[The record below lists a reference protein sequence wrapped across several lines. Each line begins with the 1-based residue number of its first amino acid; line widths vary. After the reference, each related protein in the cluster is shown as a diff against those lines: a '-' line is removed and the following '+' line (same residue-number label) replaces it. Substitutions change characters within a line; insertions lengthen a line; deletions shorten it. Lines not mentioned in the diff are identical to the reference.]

1 MNKRISELTR
11 EREILNRN
19 YIQSLNNNAKQNSII
34 KVNEQTI
41 KNTEHEIQSYR
52 DEASKMRKVITNL
65 NILYSY
71 SFNFYFF
78 IYIYILKYYFL
89 I

>member
-78 IYIYILKYYFL
+78 FIYIY
-89 I
+89 